1 MMRRK
6 KPKELLVTSLW
17 LGLLWVGWPAFL
29 GAQSSNWKVPA
40 SADKLTNPYKGDA
53 SAIAAGKKLYD
64 MYCAVCHGKKGR
76 GDGPAGMALKPR
88 PANLASAAVQ
98 RQSDGALFWK
108 ITNGNPPMAAYKH
121 TLTEAQRWQVV
132 TFLRTLAN

>member
-1 MMRRK
+1 MRRK
-6 KPKELLVTSLW
+6 GSKPLLWAGLW
-17 LGLLWVGWPAFL
+17 LGLMWFGLPARL
-29 GAQSSNWKVPA
+29 HAQSSNWKAPA
-40 SADKLTNPYKGDA
+40 SADKLANPYKGDA

-121 TLTEAQRWQVV
+121 TLTEAQRWQLV
-132 TFLRTLAN
+132 TFLRTLAK